1 MVGKYPS
8 SNKLVDSNEPV
19 QYQKI
24 TVAFQRDKQ
33 TEK

>member
-1 MVGKYPS
+1 MVGKYLC
-8 SNKLVDSNEPV
+8 SNKLVDSNKPV

-33 TEK
+33 TDK